1 MDLLISAVNDADLGW
16 KADVCKYQK
25 SHAKYGAH
33 CDNKVNLAQVQNDD
47 LVEEDASAEEEGS
60 GKKFGDL
67 NDKNFVAALAKA
79 QKY

>member
-47 LVEEDASAEEEGS
+47 LVEEDASAEEQGN
-60 GKKFGDL
+60 GK
-67 NDKNFVAALAKA
+67 
-79 QKY
+79 